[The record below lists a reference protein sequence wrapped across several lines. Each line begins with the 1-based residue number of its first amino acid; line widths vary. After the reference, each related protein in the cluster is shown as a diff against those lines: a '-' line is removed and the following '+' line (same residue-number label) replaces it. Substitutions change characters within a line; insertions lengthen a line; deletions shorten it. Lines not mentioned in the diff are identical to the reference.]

1 MLLGSMSMQAAYRS
15 VIVQRHDGTSLQIA
29 LQDDLRANIGEGNLV
44 FSCDKGNIALPSSE
58 VWKWAFS
65 QNAAEGD
72 TEWSGIDETAAM
84 PLIVNEAGRLGL
96 LNLAPA
102 EAVTLVSQTGITL
115 VAGKAD
121 NTGQFEIDTDGF
133 APGMYILTYGKHSV
147 KILLNR

>member
-1 MLLGSMSMQAAYRS
+1 MLLGNMSMQAAYRS

-44 FSCDKGNIALPSSE
+44 FSCDKGNVTLPSSE

-102 EAVTLVSQTGITL
+102 EAVTLVSQAGITL

-121 NTGQFEIDTDGF
+121 NAGQFEIDTDGI

>member
-29 LQDDLRANIGEGNLV
+29 LQDDLRANIGEGNLI

-84 PLIVNEAGRLGL
+84 PLIVNEAGRLSL

-115 VAGKAD
+115 VVGKAD
-121 NTGQFEIDTDGF
+121 NTGQFEIDTDGI